1 MSRKIVYFVQ
11 LLEILA
17 LVELDY
23 LPAHLD
29 LFASVSFP
37 LSYRANDALA
47 RLQVVM
53 EEIKMALD
61 WRSRGRLA
69 LHIEDY
75 FEWSEALEME
85 RVPRAVIAA
94 FLERRS
100 QVSAHFAP
108 FVRPIFCLSTP
119 RSSSLMLCFTTCN
132 ISSWSA
138 SLKPFSPPSI
148 LASLLSSRVSR
159 HQEGSRARKQR
170 TTSFLPLPNR
180 CQNRQVTEDAFD
192 GLPACLAQS

>member
-23 LPAHLD
+23 LPSHLD

-37 LSYRANDALA
+37 LSYRANDVLD
-47 RLQVVM
+47 RVQVVM
-53 EEIKMALD
+53 EEIKMALA

-75 FEWSEALEME
+75 FQWSEALEMQ

-100 QVSAHFAP
+100 HVSTHFA
-108 FVRPIFCLSTP
+108 F
-119 RSSSLMLCFTTCN
+119 
-132 ISSWSA
+132 
-138 SLKPFSPPSI
+138 
-148 LASLLSSRVSR
+148 
-159 HQEGSRARKQR
+159 
-170 TTSFLPLPNR
+170 
-180 CQNRQVTEDAFD
+180 
-192 GLPACLAQS
+192 